1 MKTTKE
7 IAPTHGYKLSKWGIT
22 CYRST
27 ALAYLKREGLN
38 SVQNINGSWYSL
50 TDIESA
56 IIGNNK

>member
-1 MKTTKE
+1 MKNNKE
-7 IAPTHGYKLSKWGIT
+7 VAPTLGYNLTKWGVT
-22 CYRST
+22 GYRST
-27 ALAYLKREGLN
+27 ALAYLKREGLD